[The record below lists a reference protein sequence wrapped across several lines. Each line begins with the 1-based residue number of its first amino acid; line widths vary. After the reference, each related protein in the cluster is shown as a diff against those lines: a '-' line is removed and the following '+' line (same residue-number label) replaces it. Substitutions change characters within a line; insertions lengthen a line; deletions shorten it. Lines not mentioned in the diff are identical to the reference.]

1 MGRTHVMEP
10 RIGTWIRAEA
20 ERTFVRYKQRWQG
33 QLPDKIQD
41 TRAFE
46 EPHWGLSPQPSYCLS
61 VSAKVPRHPPH
72 PNAASLLK
80 LQIHEQNTRC
90 YLRPFSIEVVCFA
103 PIGQNSNDEKIALLY

>member
-1 MGRTHVMEP
+1 MEP

-46 EPHWGLSPQPSYCLS
+46 EPHWGLSPQPSCCLS
-61 VSAKVPRHPPH
+61 VSAKVPRHPPTPTLH
-72 PNAASLLK
+72 
-80 LQIHEQNTRC
+80 
-90 YLRPFSIEVVCFA
+90 PFSNYRFM
-103 PIGQNSNDEKIALLY
+103 SKIHGAI